1 MLSKQGTWIGWM
13 ENQKQKKK
21 SVAKDK
27 NCVSSD
33 LQTMFKQWRRKK
45 RVLFRKK
52 KEKEEKKIRAFSRHA
67 CTILVVE
74 QPSSSTQFM
83 YHFFCSFSLSVSLAI
98 SAHLIRCRSFWFPN
112 DMVIFFNAAFC
123 WLWLCSILFF
133 YVRFFFFCICIAIDI
148 VWFMICDHWFA
159 CVYMCYEQTKKSIV
173 SYGHFSFSMDDH
185 GQFSCSLYFGHSF
198 YRIFFGLT
206 VLYFVQHITRTRSML
221 DSVVKQTK

>member
-1 MLSKQGTWIGWM
+1 M
-13 ENQKQKKK
+13 
-21 SVAKDK
+21 
-27 NCVSSD
+27 SSD
-33 LQTMFKQWRRKK
+33 LQTMFKHWRRKK
-45 RVLFRKK
+45 PVLFVQ
-52 KEKEEKKIRAFSRHA
+52 EKEKKIRAFSRHA

-83 YHFFCSFSLSVSLAI
+83 YHFFCSFSLSLSPAI

-123 WLWLCSILFF
+123 WLWLCSILFLCSLL
-133 YVRFFFFCICIAIDI
+133 FFPRIAIDI

-159 CVYMCYEQTKKSIV
+159 CVYMYHEQTKTSIV
-173 SYGHFSFSMDDH
+173 WYGHFSFSMNDY
-185 GQFSCSLYFGHSF
+185 GQFSCSLHFGHSF